1 MAVALV
7 TGTSTGI
14 GFATAVAFARAGHD
28 VYATM
33 RHPDRAPELASTA
46 AKDKLPIKILPM
58 DVDDDASVV
67 KATAQVLAGG
77 GRIDVL
83 VNNAGIDLKGPIEE
97 LPLAEFRRVMETN
110 YFGALR
116 CIQAVVPG
124 MRARRSGHI
133 INVTSIAG
141 RVSVASQAPYA
152 ASKWALEAAS
162 EALAQE
168 VKSFGIHVSIVEPGV
183 IATPIFD
190 KRREVPAN
198 TRYPQERRLNALF
211 NASLKQPISPLLI
224 ADKIVE
230 IVESKTWKLRH
241 PVGPDAEPFLAYRA
255 SMTDEQWVDLHSIES
270 DQEWAAVLKR
280 DIGLDVVL
288 PSEPELA

>member
-1 MAVALV
+1 MAMALV

-14 GFATAVAFARAGHD
+14 GFATAAALGRAGHE

-33 RHPDRAPELASTA
+33 RRPDRAPELASTA

-67 KATAQVLAGG
+67 KAIAQVLAGG

-83 VNNAGIDLKGPIEE
+83 VNNAGIDLKGAIEE

-116 CIQAVVPG
+116 CIQAVVPE

-133 INVTSIAG
+133 INVTSVAG
-141 RVSVASQAPYA
+141 RLSLASQAPYA

-168 VKSFGIHVSIVEPGV
+168 VKPFGIHVSIVEPGL
-183 IATPIFD
+183 IATPILD

-198 TRYPQERRLNALF
+198 TRYPQERRLNVLF
-211 NASLKQPISPLLI
+211 NASLKQPISPFLV

-230 IVESKTWKLRH
+230 IVKYKTWKLRH
-241 PVGPDAEPFLAYRA
+241 PVGPDAEPILAYRA
-255 SMTDEQWVDLHSIES
+255 SMTDEQWVDLHSLKS
-270 DQEWAAVLKR
+270 DQEWAAVIKR
-280 DIGLDVVL
+280 DLGLEVVL
-288 PSEPELA
+288 P

>member
-1 MAVALV
+1 VQQELVGASQNNESCMAVALV

-14 GFATAVAFARAGHD
+14 GFATAVALTRAGHD

-33 RHPDRAPELASTA
+33 RHPDRASELASTA
-46 AKDKLPIKILPM
+46 ARDKLPIKILPM

-67 KATAQVLAGG
+67 KATAQVLACG

-97 LPLAEFRRVMETN
+97 LPLAEFRRLMETN

-141 RVSVASQAPYA
+141 RVSVSSQAPYA
-152 ASKWALEAAS
+152 ASKWA
-162 EALAQE
+162 
-168 VKSFGIHVSIVEPGV
+168 
-183 IATPIFD
+183 
-190 KRREVPAN
+190 
-198 TRYPQERRLNALF
+198 
-211 NASLKQPISPLLI
+211 
-224 ADKIVE
+224 
-230 IVESKTWKLRH
+230 
-241 PVGPDAEPFLAYRA
+241 
-255 SMTDEQWVDLHSIES
+255 
-270 DQEWAAVLKR
+270 
-280 DIGLDVVL
+280 
-288 PSEPELA
+288 

>member
-14 GFATAVAFARAGHD
+14 GLATAVAFARAGHD

-46 AKDKLPIKILPM
+46 AKDTLPIKILPM

-67 KATAQVLAGG
+67 KATAQLLAGG

-83 VNNAGIDLKGPIEE
+83 VNNAGIDLKRPIEE

-116 CIQAVVPG
+116 CIQAVVSR
-124 MRARRSGHI
+124 MRARRSRHV

-141 RVSVASQAPYA
+141 RVSVASQAPCA

-198 TRYPQERRLNALF
+198 TRYPQERRLNAFF
-211 NASLKQPISPLLI
+211 NASLKQPISPLLV

-241 PVGPDAEPFLAYRA
+241 PLGPDAEPFLAYRA

-280 DIGLDVVL
+280 DIVL
-288 PSEPELA
+288 T

>member
-1 MAVALV
+1 
-7 TGTSTGI
+7 
-14 GFATAVAFARAGHD
+14 
-28 VYATM
+28 M

-46 AKDKLPIKILPM
+46 AKDKFLIKILPM

-67 KATAQVLAGG
+67 KATAQVLACG

-141 RVSVASQAPYA
+141 RVSVSSQAPYA

-211 NASLKQPISPLLI
+211 NASLKQPISPFLV

-241 PVGPDAEPFLAYRA
+241 PVGPDAEPLLALRA

-270 DQEWAAVLKR
+270 DQEWAAVIKR

-288 PSEPELA
+288 PSEPGLA

>member
-46 AKDKLPIKILPM
+46 AKDKFLIKILPM

-67 KATAQVLAGG
+67 KATAQVLACG

-141 RVSVASQAPYA
+141 RVSVSSQAPYA

-190 KRREVPAN
+190 KRREVPAH

-211 NASLKQPISPLLI
+211 NASLKQASRRSWLLTR
-224 ADKIVE
+224 
-230 IVESKTWKLRH
+230 SSRSWKAKPGNSGIL
-241 PVGPDAEPFLAYRA
+241 
-255 SMTDEQWVDLHSIES
+255 
-270 DQEWAAVLKR
+270 
-280 DIGLDVVL
+280 
-288 PSEPELA
+288 

>member
-1 MAVALV
+1 
-7 TGTSTGI
+7 
-14 GFATAVAFARAGHD
+14 
-28 VYATM
+28 
-33 RHPDRAPELASTA
+33 
-46 AKDKLPIKILPM
+46 
-58 DVDDDASVV
+58 
-67 KATAQVLAGG
+67 
-77 GRIDVL
+77 
-83 VNNAGIDLKGPIEE
+83 
-97 LPLAEFRRVMETN
+97 
-110 YFGALR
+110 
-116 CIQAVVPG
+116 

-141 RVSVASQAPYA
+141 RVSVSSQAPYA

-162 EALAQE
+162 EALARE

-190 KRREVPAN
+190 KRREVPAH
-198 TRYPQERRLNALF
+198 TRYPQEPRLNALF
-211 NASLKQPISPLLI
+211 NASLKQPISPFLV

-241 PVGPDAEPFLAYRA
+241 PVGPDAEPLLALRA

-270 DQEWAAVLKR
+270 DQEWAAVIKR

-288 PSEPELA
+288 PSEPGLA

>member
-7 TGTSTGI
+7 TGSSTGI
-14 GFATAVAFARAGHD
+14 GFATAVAFARTAYE

-33 RHPDRAPELASTA
+33 RHPERASELTATA

-58 DVDDDASVV
+58 DVDDDVSVV
-67 KATAQVLAGG
+67 KALAQAMAGG

-116 CIQAVVPG
+116 CIQAVVPE
-124 MRARRSGHI
+124 MRAQRSGSI
-133 INVTSIAG
+133 INVSSVAG
-141 RVSVASQAPYA
+141 RLSVASQAPYA

-168 VKSFGIHVSIVEPGV
+168 VKSFGIRVSIIEPGA

-211 NASLKQPISPLLI
+211 NASLKQPISPFLV

-241 PVGPDAEPFLAYRA
+241 PVGPDAEPLLAYRA
-255 SMTDEQWVDLHSIES
+255 SMSDEQWVDLHSLKS
-270 DQEWAAVLKR
+270 DQEWAAVIKR
-280 DIGLDVVL
+280 DIGLDVAL
-288 PSEPELA
+288 PSDSGLE

>member
-14 GFATAVAFARAGHD
+14 GLATAVAFARAGHD

-46 AKDKLPIKILPM
+46 AKDTLPIKILPM

-116 CIQAVVPG
+116 CIQAVVPR
-124 MRARRSGHI
+124 MRARRSGHV

-198 TRYPQERRLNALF
+198 TRYAQERRLNAFF
-211 NASLKQPISPLLI
+211 NASLKQPISPLLV

-241 PVGPDAEPFLAYRA
+241 PVGPDAEPLLAFRA

-270 DQEWAAVLKR
+270 DQEWAAVIKR

-288 PSEPELA
+288 PSEPGLA

>member
-14 GFATAVAFARAGHD
+14 GLATAVAFARAGHD

-46 AKDKLPIKILPM
+46 AKDTLPIKILPM

-116 CIQAVVPG
+116 CIQAVVPR
-124 MRARRSGHI
+124 MRARRSGHV

-211 NASLKQPISPLLI
+211 NASLKQPISPFLV

-241 PVGPDAEPFLAYRA
+241 PVGPDAEPLLALRA

>member
-1 MAVALV
+1 MALALV

-14 GFATAVAFARAGHD
+14 GFATAVAFGRAGHE

-33 RHPDRAPELASTA
+33 RRPDRAPELASTA

-67 KATAQVLAGG
+67 NAIAQVLVGG

-116 CIQAVVPG
+116 CIQGVVPE

-133 INVTSIAG
+133 INVTSVAG
-141 RVSVASQAPYA
+141 RLSLASQAPYA

-168 VKSFGIHVSIVEPGV
+168 VKLFGIHVSIVEPGL
-183 IATPIFD
+183 IATPILD

-211 NASLKQPISPLLI
+211 NASLKQPISPFLV

-230 IVESKTWKLRH
+230 IVKYETWKLRH
-241 PVGPDAEPFLAYRA
+241 PVGPDAEPILAYRA
-255 SMTDEQWVDLHSIES
+255 SMTDEQWIDLHSLKS
-270 DQEWAAVLKR
+270 DQEWAAVIKR
-280 DIGLDVVL
+280 DLGLEVVL
-288 PSEPELA
+288 P

>member
-1 MAVALV
+1 MALALV

-14 GFATAVAFARAGHD
+14 GFATAVALGRAGHE

-33 RHPDRAPELASTA
+33 RRPDWAPELASTA

-67 KATAQVLAGG
+67 KAIAQVLAGG

-116 CIQAVVPG
+116 CIQAVVPE

-133 INVTSIAG
+133 INVTSVAG
-141 RVSVASQAPYA
+141 RLSLASQAPYA

-168 VKSFGIHVSIVEPGV
+168 VKPFGIHVSIVEPGL
-183 IATPIFD
+183 IATPILD

-211 NASLKQPISPLLI
+211 DASLKQPISPFLV

-230 IVESKTWKLRH
+230 IVKYKTWKLRH
-241 PVGPDAEPFLAYRA
+241 PIGPDAEPILAYRA
-255 SMTDEQWVDLHSIES
+255 SMTDEQWVDLHSLKS
-270 DQEWAAVLKR
+270 DQEWAAVIKR
-280 DIGLDVVL
+280 DLGLEVVL
-288 PSEPELA
+288 P

>member
-14 GFATAVAFARAGHD
+14 GLATAVAFARAGHD

-46 AKDKLPIKILPM
+46 AKDTLPIKILPM
-58 DVDDDASVV
+58 DVYDDASVV
-67 KATAQVLAGG
+67 KATAQLLAGG

-124 MRARRSGHI
+124 MRARRSGHV

-198 TRYPQERRLNALF
+198 TRYPQERRLNAFF
-211 NASLKQPISPLLI
+211 NASLKQPISPLLV

-241 PVGPDAEPFLAYRA
+241 PLGPDAEPFLAFRA

-288 PSEPELA
+288 PSEPEPA